1 MEAII
6 LLIVYL
12 ISIPAP
18 AYMAWKEVDEV
29 RTTKRIKDIHAWF
42 YRDATRWDLIWT
54 GIWCGFIAILPL
66 VNTALTVCVALI
78 WIFEKLWKTKF
89 IEWMKTPL

>member
-6 LLIVYL
+6 FLIVYL
-12 ISIPAP
+12 ISIPFP

-29 RTTKRIKDIHAWF
+29 RTSKRIKGIHNFF

-54 GIWCGFIAILPL
+54 GIWCGFVAMLPL
-66 VNTALTVCVALI
+66 VNTALTIGGALV
-78 WIFEKLWKTKF
+78 WFFEKLWATKF
-89 IEWMKTPL
+89 IAWMKTPL